1 MSRFTDAGGKL
12 YRGEVSYDFVGH
24 WRRWYALSG
33 VILLLSI
40 GALLFRGLDL
50 GIEFKGG
57 AVFGVPTATGTT
69 QQAEDAVH
77 AAGVDGETI
86 FSPGTGL

>member
-33 VILLLSI
+33 VVLLLSL

-50 GIEFKGG
+50 GIEFEGG
-57 AVFGVPTATGTT
+57 AVFGVPTATGH
-69 QQAEDAVH
+69 D
-77 AAGVDGETI
+77 AAG
-86 FSPGTGL
+86 